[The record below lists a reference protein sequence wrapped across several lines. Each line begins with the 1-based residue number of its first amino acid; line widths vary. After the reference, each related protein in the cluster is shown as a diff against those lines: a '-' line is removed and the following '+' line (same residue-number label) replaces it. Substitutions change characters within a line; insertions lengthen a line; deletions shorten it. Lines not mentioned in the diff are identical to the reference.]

1 MTRSRVVAVT
11 AAAFIAAAAVVL
23 YSSRSWAAQEQA
35 APNHV
40 TVAPQAN
47 EQLEI
52 AIGLK
57 IAPVTLK
64 YPPANEALVG
74 LGSYIV
80 NGQGACNDCHTNPP
94 FAPGGDPFL
103 GQPTRDQR
111 GALSGWRDA
120 VRTLYLPQPYAA
132 RERPACRPHLPPI
145 PLRHPLGLRREVRA
159 PEHAP
164 VTGHALADLP
174 KHARL
179 RSRGDL
185 RLLERDPT
193 GHPWAVSARI
203 VARPVLPAKDGSHA

>member
-103 GQPTRDQR
+103 GEPTQIN
-111 GALSGWRDA
+111 AA
-120 VRTLYLPQPYAA
+120 HYLAGGMPFGPYISRNLTPRANG
-132 RERPACRPHLPPI
+132 RPAGLTFPQFRFVIRSGFDVKYAHPSTPLLQVMPWPIYRNMHDFDLAAIYAYLSAIPPAT
-145 PLRHPLGLRREVRA
+145 PGP
-159 PEHAP
+159 
-164 VTGHALADLP
+164 
-174 KHARL
+174 
-179 RSRGDL
+179 
-185 RLLERDPT
+185 
-193 GHPWAVSARI
+193 
-203 VARPVLPAKDGSHA
+203 